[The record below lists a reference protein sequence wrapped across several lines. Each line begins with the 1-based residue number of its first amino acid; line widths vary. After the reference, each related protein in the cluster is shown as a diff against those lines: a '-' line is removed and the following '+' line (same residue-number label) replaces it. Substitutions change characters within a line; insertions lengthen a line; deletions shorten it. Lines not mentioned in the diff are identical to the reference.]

1 MIGNDFQEY
10 LTYEKRF
17 SRNTVEA
24 YLNDLAQFS
33 SYLNDLEVEHYSF
46 VTTQTVRLWMVS
58 LVDQGLS
65 ASSLHRKMS
74 SVSTFY
80 KYSLKKGKVKSNPVK
95 GIQLPKLP
103 QRLPKFIEQ
112 KFIQELMENLEE
124 SNKSFISLRDRLVFE
139 LFYATGIRR
148 QELITLKWVDL
159 NLSSQQLRIF
169 GKGGKERLVPVSQAI
184 INLLQEY
191 RQVCQDTW
199 EAFDSKGGVILT
211 NKGKQAYPGLIYR
224 IVNNGLQS
232 VSVKT
237 QKSPHVLRHTFAT
250 HLLNEGAPL
259 NDIKELLG
267 HASLAST
274 QIYTHNSI
282 EKLKQVFK
290 RSHPK
295 A

>member
-1 MIGNDFQEY
+1 MIGKGFQEY

-17 SRNTVEA
+17 SKHTVEA

-33 SYLNDLEVEHYSF
+33 GYLNDLEIEHYYF
-46 VTTQTVRLWMVS
+46 VTTQTVRSWVVS
-58 LVDQGLS
+58 LVEQGLS
-65 ASSLHRKMS
+65 PSTLHRKMS
-74 SVSTFY
+74 SVNTFY
-80 KYSLKKGKVKSNPVK
+80 KYLLKKGEVNTNPIK

-112 KFIQELMENLEE
+112 KDIEELMSNLEAD
-124 SNKSFISLRDRLVFE
+124 SKSFASLRDRLVFE

-148 QELITLKWVDL
+148 QELIALSWTDVDF
-159 NLSSQQLRIF
+159 SSQQLKIF
-169 GKGGKERLVPVSQAI
+169 GKGGKERNVPIGKALI
-184 INLLQEY
+184 ELLQEY
-191 RQVCQDTW
+191 HQVCQKAW
-199 EAFDSKGGVILT
+199 SAFNDKGRVILT
-211 NKGKQAYPGLIYR
+211 DKGKPAYPSLIYR
-224 IVNNGLQS
+224 IVNSGLKS
-232 VSVKT
+232 VNVKT
-237 QKSPHVLRHTFAT
+237 QKSPHALRHTFAT